1 MYPYNNI
8 AIINILYQSSFF
20 YKAIVYLN
28 KLSFRH
34 EQLMM
39 TMNNGFGEILAM
51 TISENLREK
60 ALKKLKADL
69 KIEILT

>member
-1 MYPYNNI
+1 
-8 AIINILYQSSFF
+8 
-20 YKAIVYLN
+20 
-28 KLSFRH
+28 
-34 EQLMM
+34 MM